1 MFEAQ
6 PRMSRRALAAAVL
19 LACSSGIFLTS
30 PLRAQGRAQPII
42 TRAPRQVNHGDEIK
56 IVGEVR
62 RARPGRKVYLK
73 RHYAGIG
80 KKIIREKRLPKD
92 VTVTFKLFNAT
103 KTARYRLVLNP
114 GPNRRVS
121 DARRVTVKPRLT
133 FDVEPNHVKARKEV
147 SISGRLL
154 PALEGRNARVHMRVN
169 GKWELLEKIPAD
181 DGTYHDVVE
190 PGFKGPRLLR
200 AVFWGDELNARAKRY
215 ERLSIYRRGEATW
228 YGPGFYGNTTAC
240 GQTLR
245 RKTLG
250 VAHRELPCG
259 TDVSFLYRGRRITVP
274 VIDRGPYGEAD
285 WDLTNATAKRLRFE
299 GRNEVGYIVR
309 G

>member
-6 PRMSRRALAAAVL
+6 PRMSRRALAAAVV
-19 LACSSGIFLTS
+19 LACFSATFFAS
-30 PLRAQGRAQPII
+30 PAEARRKAQPVI
-42 TRAPRQVNHGDEIK
+42 TKAPKKVRYGDEIK
-56 IVGEVR
+56 ISGEVR

-80 KKIIREKRLPKD
+80 KKIIREKRLSKD
-92 VTVTFKLFNAT
+92 RTVTFTLFNAT
-103 KTARYRLVLNP
+103 KTADYRLVLNP

-121 DARRVTVKPRLT
+121 DARRIEVKPRLS
-133 FDVEPNHVKARKEV
+133 FNIEPNHVKTRKSV
-147 SISGRLL
+147 RLSGRLL
-154 PALEGRNARVHMRVN
+154 PAISGRNARVQIRVK
-169 GKWELLEKIPAD
+169 GKWRLLEKIPAD
-181 DGTYHDVVE
+181 DGTYRRTLE
-190 PGFKGPRLLR
+190 PDFKGHRLLR
-200 AVFWGDELNARAKRY
+200 AVFLGDELNARAKKY
-215 ERLSIYRRGEATW
+215 ERLSVYRRGEATW

-250 VAHRELPCG
+250 VAHRTLPCG
-259 TDVSFLYRGRRITVP
+259 TKVDFLYKARRITVR

-299 GRNEVGYIVR
+299 GRDIIGYLVH
-309 G
+309 